1 MKRLHADE
9 TLGSFLGSFDKLESY
24 QGEESPQ
31 HNETL

>member
-1 MKRLHADE
+1 MKRLHADVS
-9 TLGSFLGSFDKLESY
+9 LLGSFDKLESY